1 MHRNKNPC
9 AKWMRGEQDTF
20 KPRLLNFGYNQNLLP
35 PKNPPKSNKTELKHT
50 EMQDK
55 AFASLDT

>member
-1 MHRNKNPC
+1 MCQGDEGGKGG
-9 AKWMRGEQDTF
+9 KQDTIR
-20 KPRLLNFGYNQNLLP
+20 PRVLNFGYNQNLSTAK
-35 PKNPPKSNKTELKHT
+35 KNPPKSNKTELKHT

>member
-1 MHRNKNPC
+1 
-9 AKWMRGEQDTF
+9 MRGEQDTF